1 MARLVLTQPL
11 PRVLRLARAL
21 ESRGHEVLALPFARI
36 RPLPLQGLDALL
48 SGYDWV
54 VAVSPASVEALGDAL
69 GGRWPEGPGL
79 ALIGPGSQR
88 SVLESGLSVTPT
100 RLRVSL
106 EPPFDAQGLI
116 RLAPFDRPQGLRI
129 LVARGEDGR
138 EDWIDTLRARG
149 ADVGLLP
156 LYARDAHQ
164 PDPDVRER
172 LAAWL
177 RSDQDVFCLLTQ
189 ASSVGHLLELQE
201 SGGLVGADRVGR
213 ALVIHPRIAEAA
225 RAAGFSRVDLI
236 EPGAMSIAAA
246 LESQSHLPKV

>member
-1 MARLVLTQPL
+1 MARVVLTQPL

-21 ESRGHEVLALPFARI
+21 ESRGHEVLALPFAQI
-36 RPLPLQGLDALL
+36 RPLPLKGLGALL
-48 SGYDWV
+48 SGHDWV
-54 VAVSPASVEALGDAL
+54 VAVSPAAVEVLGEALIDG
-69 GGRWPEGPGL
+69 WPDGPGL

-88 SVLESGLSVTPT
+88 SVLDSGLSIPPA
-100 RLRVSL
+100 RLRVPL

-129 LVARGEDGR
+129 LVARGEGGR

-156 LYARDAHQ
+156 LYSRDAHQ
-164 PDPDVRER
+164 PDADARER

-177 RSDQDVFCLLTQ
+177 RCDQQVSCVLTQ
-189 ASSVGHLLELQE
+189 ASSVDHLLSLQE
-201 SGGLVGADRVGR
+201 SGGLVGTPGAGR
-213 ALVIHPRIAEAA
+213 ALAIHPRIAEAA
-225 RAAGFSRVDLI
+225 RAAGFPQVDLI